1 MDLKGLCT
9 HFPRPLAVHHT
20 VKLRYNKGPKV
31 WQNLFAVT
39 RFCYIYRVCYIEV
52 PLYWDSTVTPA
63 YHIHNLQTSP
73 ILTVLFQKVSMHTI
87 TENSEGGGV
96 WGKKCLQESLKPKW
110 NLPKSWL
117 GGQTHKK
124 KPALGEHFYF
134 LEQHN
139 WCSVV
144 ILSIFFEPLKKYCFE
159 PDWWVRSPVAW
170 QKFHSKD
177 VIDQIILKFFGTKFV
192 FFSWDKNISY
202 LTKWLQNYYDQGWQ
216 S

>member
-96 WGKKCLQESLKPKW
+96 WGKKRLQESLKPKW

-117 GGQTHKK
+117 RGQTHKK
-124 KPALGEHFYF
+124 NLHWG
-134 LEQHN
+134 
-139 WCSVV
+139 S
-144 ILSIFFEPLKKYCFE
+144 ISIFWNNTIGAAFLYYQFFWTLKKILFWAWLVSQVTCGLAKIPLKRCHRSNYFKIFWHQICF
-159 PDWWVRSPVAW
+159 
-170 QKFHSKD
+170 
-177 VIDQIILKFFGTKFV
+177 FFPGTKTLV
-192 FFSWDKNISY
+192 
-202 LTKWLQNYYDQGWQ
+202 T
-216 S
+216 